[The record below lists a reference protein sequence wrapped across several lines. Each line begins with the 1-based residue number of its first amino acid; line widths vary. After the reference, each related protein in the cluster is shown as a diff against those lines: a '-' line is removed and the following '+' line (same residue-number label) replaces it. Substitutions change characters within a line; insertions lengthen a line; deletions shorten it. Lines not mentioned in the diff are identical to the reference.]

1 MRGVSGIPKCRDMIR
16 TLEIQNFK
24 SLGKCKI
31 SHLARVNLIVGKNNV
46 GKSSLL
52 EALTLLFAD
61 GSPRRIH
68 ELLAERGLAAYF
80 RSVAA
85 NERDELMTRALSS
98 LYTGRDATAFN
109 KNPLSVSA
117 EAEGGKKMR
126 VMLRLGF
133 VIRNYVRQENT
144 LDFGVTADSGV
155 ELADDVRMY
164 PGLFVT
170 TADNER
176 FYRFSD
182 RGLLSPF
189 RDVSEGNARFRFVRP
204 SSVHSIDNA
213 LLFDGIAMTGLQKNL
228 VGALNIIDPRIR
240 DVNFLNDSMS
250 LKSERVPI
258 VVLDGDDTRY
268 PLQSMGDGVNRIL
281 TIVLSMLNSKGGA
294 LLVDEFENGLHYTA
308 LCRLWEI
315 IFRLSEELG
324 VQVFVTSHSD
334 DCIKSFIKADVRGQG
349 ALIRLE
355 SRKEGI
361 VGVPYTDRDELNYIR
376 DNDVEV
382 R

>member
-1 MRGVSGIPKCRDMIR
+1 MFGGSGIPKCRDMIR

-24 SLGKCKI
+24 SLAKCNI

-52 EALTLLFAD
+52 EALSLLFAD

-85 NERDELMTRALSS
+85 NERDELMVKALSS
-98 LYTGRDATAFN
+98 LYTGRDAAAF
-109 KNPLSVSA
+109 KELPISVSA
-117 EAEGGKKMR
+117 EAEDGKMMR

-133 VIRNYVRQENT
+133 VIRNYVRQVNT
-144 LDFGVTADSGV
+144 LDFDVPADSGV
-155 ELADDVRMY
+155 DIADDVRFY
-164 PGLFVT
+164 PGLFVN
-170 TADNER
+170 TAEKEH

-182 RGLLSPF
+182 RGLLPPF
-189 RDVSEGNARFRFVRP
+189 RDVSEGGARCRFVRP
-204 SSVHSIDNA
+204 SSVHSVDNA
-213 LLFDGIAMTGLQKNL
+213 LLFDGIAMTGLQQNL

-240 DVNFLNDSMS
+240 DVNFLNDPMS

-268 PLQSMGDGVNRIL
+268 QLQSMGDGVNRIL
-281 TIVLSMLNSKGGA
+281 TIVLSMLNSKGGV

-308 LCRLWEI
+308 LCRLWEM

-334 DCIKSFIKADVRGQG
+334 DCIKSFIKADVKGEG
-349 ALIRLE
+349 ALLRLE
-355 SRKEGI
+355 SRNNGVI
-361 VGVPYTDRDELNYIR
+361 GVPYTDRDELNYIR